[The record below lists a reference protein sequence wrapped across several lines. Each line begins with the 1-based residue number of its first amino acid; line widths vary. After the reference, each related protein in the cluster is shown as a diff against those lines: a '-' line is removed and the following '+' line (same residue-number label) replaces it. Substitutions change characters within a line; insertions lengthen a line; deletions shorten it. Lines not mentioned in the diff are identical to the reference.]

1 MASLYQSLLEDPRIE
16 FATSSEQGQRLAQ
29 LQRTFQQAGLAGG
42 QKPGQAGGKPLQAP
56 ADPTKGPFAGM
67 GLQGA
72 LGDPFQPAGRVKARG
87 PQNTGVPKSAL
98 QQAPQFDEEAPQG
111 DEQQKEIDDYLKS
124 KKPKDDGTI
133 KDDWG
138 AQIARIQAEY
148 ERDRA
153 ARDAQSQGPRAAAM
167 TPTQGPDTGA
177 PNPNASSGP
186 IAPSSAAFVKAMTP
200 HALRVAAATGVDP
213 KLVLAQAALETGW
226 GQHAP
231 NNNVFGIKGAGPSQ
245 QTWEV
250 GADGKPYQTTA
261 TFRAYKTP
269 GESFDDYGRLLQS
282 NSRYAPVL
290 AAKTLPDQIA
300 AMGNSGYATD
310 PRYADKLTSIVGQL
324 PELDTTDSA
333 SQPTVTAQNA
343 MRRGGFF
350 SRK

>member
-1 MASLYQSLLEDPRIE
+1 MASLYQNLLEDPRIE

-42 QKPGQAGGKPLQAP
+42 QKPAQGAGKPAQAP

-67 GLQGA
+67 GLPA
-72 LGDPFQPAGRVKARG
+72 PPGDPFQPAGRVKARG
-87 PQNTGVPKSAL
+87 PQNTPVPK
-98 QQAPQFDEEAPQG
+98 APSVELPQDQEG
-111 DEQQKEIDDYLKS
+111 PSGADDQQKAIDDFIAS
-124 KKPKDDGTI
+124 KKPKKPPGE
-133 KDDWG
+133 DWD
-138 AQIARIQAEY
+138 AAIARIEAQYRAD
-148 ERDRA
+148 RDN
-153 ARDAQSQGPRAAAM
+153 STQGPRAAAM

-177 PNPNASSGP
+177 PNPNAPTGP

-231 NNNVFGIKGAGPSQ
+231 NNNLFGIKGPGPAQ

-250 GADGKPYQTTA
+250 GADGKPYQTSA
-261 TFRAYKTP
+261 TFKAYKTP
-269 GESFDDYGRLLQS
+269 GESFDDYGHLLQN

-290 AAKTLPDQIA
+290 AAKDLPGQIG
-300 AMGNSGYATD
+300 AMGASGYATD
-310 PRYADKLTSIVGQL
+310 PHYADKLTSIVGQL

-333 SQPTVTAQNA
+333 NQPTVTAQNA
-343 MRRGGFF
+343 MKRGGFF
-350 SRK
+350 SKMK